1 MKGYIRDIDAMLRW
15 TYVTGCLKIT
25 VHVFYPG
32 TSYLCLMSNAWIHG
46 GWVAVFDWFYDVKMT
61 AAKQS
66 TTQRILTIIL
76 I

>member
-1 MKGYIRDIDAMLRW
+1 
-15 TYVTGCLKIT
+15 
-25 VHVFYPG
+25 
-32 TSYLCLMSNAWIHG
+32 MSNAWIHG
-46 GWVAVFDWFYDVKMT
+46 GWVAVFDCFFLFRWGGALPVLEGDGWGYDVKMT

>member
-1 MKGYIRDIDAMLRW
+1 MHGYMVAELQFLI
-15 TYVTGCLKIT
+15 
-25 VHVFYPG
+25 VFF
-32 TSYLCLMSNAWIHG
+32 YLDG
-46 GWVAVFDWFYDVKMT
+46 GGGALPVLEGDGWGYDVKMT